1 MSTLITLH
9 MYLVGI
15 NDETLHSKEVLLET
29 KDEHKGD
36 KGDKVQTLR
45 EG

>member
-9 MYLVGI
+9 MYLVGGD
-15 NDETLHSKEVLLET
+15 DETLHSKEDLLET
-29 KDEHKGD
+29 KDEHKRD
-36 KGDKVQTLR
+36 KGNKVQTLQ